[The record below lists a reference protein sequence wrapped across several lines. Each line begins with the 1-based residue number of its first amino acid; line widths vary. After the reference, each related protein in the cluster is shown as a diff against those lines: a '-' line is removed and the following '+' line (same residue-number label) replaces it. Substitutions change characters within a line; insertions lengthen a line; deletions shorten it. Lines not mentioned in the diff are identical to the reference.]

1 MGIFSVDGGVAR
13 FLTRLGNLFVLNL
26 LTIVCSVP
34 IFTIGAAMT
43 ALYTVTLKLTR
54 GEEGNLAAG
63 YFKAFR
69 ENFKQTTLVWLAG
82 CGIIVFMS
90 FDIWLL
96 RLVEGTFGQVYRIIL
111 FVLILFFIMIM
122 VYTFAL
128 LARFENTIKNTIK
141 NALVLSL
148 GNPLPAV
155 LIVFLTSL
163 PILVLMLS
171 YRFVIV
177 DILIGASGP
186 AYLASNYFA
195 SIFKRYEEKG

>member
-13 FLTRLGNLFVLNL
+13 FLTRLGNLFALNL
-26 LTIVCSVP
+26 LTIVCSIP

-63 YFKAFR
+63 YFQAFR
-69 ENFKQTTLVWLAG
+69 DNFKQTTLVWLVG
-82 CGIIVFMS
+82 GGVILFMS

-96 RLVEGTFGQVYRIIL
+96 RLVEGTFGQVYRMIL
-111 FVLILFFIMIM
+111 FVLILFFVMIM

-155 LIVFLTSL
+155 LIIFLTSL

-195 SIFKRYEEKG
+195 SIFKRYEES

>member
-26 LTIVCSVP
+26 LTIVCSIP

-54 GEEGNLAAG
+54 GEEGNLVAG

-69 ENFKQTTLVWLAG
+69 DNFKQTTLVWLAG
-82 CGIIVFMS
+82 GGLILFMM

-96 RLVEGTFGQVYRIIL
+96 RLMEGTFGQVYRIIL
-111 FVLILFFIMIM
+111 FVLILFFVMII
-122 VYTFAL
+122 VYAFAL

-148 GNPLPAV
+148 GKPLPAV
-155 LIVFLTSL
+155 LVVFFTIL
-163 PILVLMLS
+163 PILVLMFS

-195 SIFKRYEEKG
+195 SIFKRYEEN

>member
-1 MGIFSVDGGVAR
+1 MGIFSADGGVAK
-13 FLTRLGNLFVLNL
+13 FLNRLGDLFVLNI
-26 LTIVCSVP
+26 LTIICSVP

-43 ALYTVTLKLTR
+43 ALYTSALRLVR
-54 GEEGNLAAG
+54 GEEGSLVSG

-69 ENFKQTTLVWLAG
+69 DNFKQATIIWLAG
-82 CGIIVFMS
+82 GGIALFMV

-96 RLVEGTFGQVYRIIL
+96 RLIEGTFGQVYRIIL
-111 FVLILFFIMIM
+111 FVLVLFFIMIM
-122 VYTFAL
+122 IYTFAL
-128 LARFENTIKNTIK
+128 LARFENTMKNTLK

-148 GNPLPAV
+148 GKPVPAV
-155 LIVFLTSL
+155 LVVFISIL

-171 YRFVIV
+171 YRFVII

-195 SIFKRYEEKG
+195 SIFKRYEE